1 MALTTAATSAPVD
14 TRLYIIA
21 VLSLTAVQMLSTIA
35 FNIGAVLAPVAAPD
49 LGVAADDVAYYVS
62 AVYLVSIYAA
72 MAGGPMAVRL
82 GPVRLTQCGLTI
94 SAIACLSLASG
105 HVVLAALSA
114 IILGLGG
121 GPLTAASS
129 QILARVTPQ
138 RLSNLTFSIKQSG
151 VPLGYALAGA
161 LIPISVEL
169 HGWQAVAA
177 AIAVICLMTALAL
190 QPLRALYDRDGVTTG
205 RLLPTFQQIVDPLK
219 RAWADPVLR
228 RLCLAAMFFSA
239 MQATIVNFTILYG
252 VNGLL
257 LDYVAAGLL
266 LSVATAAGMV
276 GRVFWGALADATRRP
291 LAMLALLG
299 AIMTLGGFAMA
310 AAQLGWPSWVLH
322 GVAIVLGGSAIGWNG
337 VFISECARRAPPGR
351 AGEFVGA
358 TSFFVFLGPVLWPV
372 MFRAILYATQSYPA
386 GFAIMATATGVSAVA
401 ITGLLRRGE
410 R

>member
-1 MALTTAATSAPVD
+1 MTTTPTPTTTD

-21 VLSLTAVQMLSTIA
+21 VLSLTAVQMLSTTA
-35 FNIGAVLAPVAAPD
+35 FNIAAILAPAAAPA

-72 MAGGPMAVRL
+72 MVGGPMALRL
-82 GPVRLTQCGLTI
+82 GPIRLTQCGLVV
-94 SAIACLSLASG
+94 SAVACVALSSG
-105 HVVLAALSA
+105 HVALAALSA

-129 QILARVTPQ
+129 QILARVTPA

-151 VPLGYALAGA
+151 VPLGYALGGT

-177 AIAVICLMTALAL
+177 AVAGICVMTALAL
-190 QPLRALYDRDGVTTG
+190 QPLRPLYDTGGAATG
-205 RLLPTFQQIVDPLK
+205 RLLPTFRQIIDPLK
-219 RAWADPVLR
+219 LAWADPVLR

-239 MQATIVNFTILYG
+239 MQATIVNFTVLYG

-257 LDYVAAGLL
+257 LDYVAAGIL
-266 LSVATAAGMV
+266 LSFATAAGMV

-291 LAMLALLG
+291 LAMLVA
-299 AIMTLGGFAMA
+299 LGGIMALGGLAMA
-310 AAQLGWPSWVLH
+310 AAHGGWPSWLLH
-322 GVAIVLGGSAIGWNG
+322 GVAVVLGGSAIGWNG

-358 TSFFVFLGPVLWPV
+358 TSFFVFLGPVVWPV
-372 MFRAILYATQSYPA
+372 LFRGLLYMTQSYAA
-386 GFAIMATATGVSAVA
+386 GFAIMAAATGLSAIS
-401 ITGLLRRGE
+401 ITWLLRRGE

>member
-1 MALTTAATSAPVD
+1 MTTTAAPATTD

-21 VLSLTAVQMLSTIA
+21 VLSLTAVQMLSTTA
-35 FNIGAVLAPVAAPD
+35 FNIAAILAPAAAPA

-62 AVYLVSIYAA
+62 IVYLVSIYAA
-72 MAGGPMAVRL
+72 MAGGPMALRL
-82 GPVRLTQCGLTI
+82 GPIRLTQCGLTV

-105 HVVLAALSA
+105 HIGLAALSA

-129 QILARVTPQ
+129 QILSRVTPA

-177 AIAVICLMTALAL
+177 AIAGICVITALAL
-190 QPLRALYDRDGVTTG
+190 QPLRPLYDTAGATTG

-219 RAWADPVLR
+219 LAWADPVLR

-239 MQATIVNFTILYG
+239 MQATIVNFTVLYG

-257 LDYVAAGLL
+257 LDYVAAGIL
-266 LSVATAAGMV
+266 LSFATAAGMV

-291 LAMLALLG
+291 LAMLVVLG
-299 AIMTLGGFAMA
+299 GIMALGGFAMA
-310 AAQLGWPSWVLH
+310 AAQVGWPSWLLH
-322 GVAIVLGGSAIGWNG
+322 GVAVVLGGTAIGWNG

-358 TSFFVFLGPVLWPV
+358 TSFFVFLGPVIWPV
-372 MFRAILYATQSYPA
+372 LFRGILYATHSYAA
-386 GFAIMATATGVSAVA
+386 GFAIMAVATGLSAIS
-401 ITGLLRRGE
+401 ITWLLRRGE

>member
-1 MALTTAATSAPVD
+1 MTTTAAPATTD

-21 VLSLTAVQMLSTIA
+21 VLSLTAVQMLSTTA
-35 FNIGAVLAPVAAPD
+35 FNIAAILAPAAAPA

-62 AVYLVSIYAA
+62 VVYLVSIYAA
-72 MAGGPMAVRL
+72 MAGGPMALRL
-82 GPVRLTQCGLTI
+82 GPIRLTQCGLAI

-105 HVVLAALSA
+105 HVGLAALSA

-129 QILARVTPQ
+129 QILSRVTPA

-177 AIAVICLMTALAL
+177 AIAGICVITALAL
-190 QPLRALYDRDGVTTG
+190 QPLRPLYDTVGATTG

-219 RAWADPVLR
+219 LAWADPVLR

-239 MQATIVNFTILYG
+239 MQATIVNFTVLYG

-257 LDYVAAGLL
+257 LDYVAAGIL
-266 LSVATAAGMV
+266 LSFATAAGMV

-291 LAMLALLG
+291 LAMLVA
-299 AIMTLGGFAMA
+299 LGGIMALGGLAMA
-310 AAQLGWPSWVLH
+310 AAQAGWPSWLLH
-322 GVAIVLGGSAIGWNG
+322 GVAVVLGGTAIGWNG

-358 TSFFVFLGPVLWPV
+358 TSFFVFLGPVIWPIL
-372 MFRAILYATQSYPA
+372 FRGILYATHSYAA
-386 GFAIMATATGVSAVA
+386 GFAIMAVATGLSAIS
-401 ITGLLRRGE
+401 ITWLLRRGE